1 MDERTLD
8 GRVTLVTGGSRG
20 IGRAICVELG
30 RCGAHVAVN
39 YTSNEA
45 AANEVVVAVE
55 ADGGRAVALR
65 GDVSDPDAA
74 QGLIGRAEE
83 ALGGELW
90 NVVTNAGITRDNLLA
105 RIGEDDWRAVIDT
118 NLGGTFF
125 VCKAASRRLLR
136 LRRGSIVTMSSVVGL
151 HGNAGQTNYAASKAG
166 VIGLTKALAAEVGSR
181 GIRVNCIAPGYVST
195 ELTATL
201 PEQARETLLGMT
213 PLRRL
218 GEPEDIA
225 RAASFLLSDDAS
237 FITGAV
243 LQVDGGMGM

>member
-1 MDERTLD
+1 MDDTTLD

-39 YTSNEA
+39 YTSDER
-45 AANEVVVAVE
+45 AANEVVAAVE
-55 ADGGRAVALR
+55 SGGGRAVALR
-65 GDVSDPDAA
+65 ADVSDPAQA
-74 QGLIGRAEE
+74 QGLIARTEE

-195 ELTATL
+195 ELTAGL
-201 PEQARETLLGMT
+201 PDQAREALLGMT

-225 RAASFLLSDDAS
+225 RATRFLLSDDAS

-243 LQVDGGMGM
+243 LQVDGGMGV